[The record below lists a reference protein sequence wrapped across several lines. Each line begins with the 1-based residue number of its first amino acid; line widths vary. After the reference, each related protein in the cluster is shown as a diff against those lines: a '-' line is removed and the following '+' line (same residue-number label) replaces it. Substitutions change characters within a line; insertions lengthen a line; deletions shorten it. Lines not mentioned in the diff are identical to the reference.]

1 MSSTRYT
8 FWVLILVVAIAGLSQ
23 GLSIP
28 LLAVLLEKQGVSSV
42 MNGLNAAALYIGM
55 VLISPWLEI
64 PLRRIGYRSTI
75 FIGML
80 LLTIATALIPL
91 FSHLVVWFVLR
102 MLMGIGDSGL
112 HYSSQM
118 WVTKIASPQ
127 TRGRDL
133 SMYGLAY
140 GVGFSV
146 GPLGLNLLPF
156 GIWVPFG
163 MLLVLY
169 AVAFA
174 LLARMKNEFPEQ
186 IKQTEK
192 KQNKYATVLRVGWLA
207 LIPSFLYGFMET
219 SLNGSFPVYALRTGL
234 SIEWVS
240 VILPSFVVGSVI
252 LQMPLGSW
260 SDRIGRKQV
269 MLVCAVVGGIAFFL
283 FPLAGENV
291 YIMMVL
297 LAIAGAAVGSFYSLG
312 LAYSADLLP
321 GSMVPTAG
329 IIAGINFGVASIL
342 APNVNGVLMEIWEP
356 WTIFWLMGALLIVF
370 AATCLFYRQAKSDK
384 DRYPMQLQK
393 QGN

>member
-1 MSSTRYT
+1 MSSSRYT

-55 VLISPWLEI
+55 VLVSPLLEI

-75 FIGML
+75 LWGML
-80 LLTIATALIPL
+80 LLTVATGLIPL
-91 FSHLVVWFVLR
+91 FSHLAVWFVLR
-102 MLMGIGDSGL
+102 MLMGIGDTSL

-133 SMYGLAY
+133 SLYGLAY
-140 GVGFSV
+140 GVGFSI
-146 GPLGLNLLPF
+146 GPLGLNLLPL
-156 GIWVPFG
+156 GLWVPFG
-163 MLLVLY
+163 VLLILY
-169 AVAFA
+169 AIAF
-174 LLARMKNEFPEQ
+174 LLILRIQNEFPEAIVQ
-186 IKQTEK
+186 AEK
-192 KQNKYATVLRVGWLA
+192 KQKKYATVLRIGWLS

-240 VILPSFVVGSVI
+240 LILPAFVVGSII
-252 LQMPLGSW
+252 LQMPLGTL
-260 SDRIGRKQV
+260 SDRIGRRQV
-269 MLVCAVVGGIAFFL
+269 MLACAIVGGVAFFL

-291 YIMMVL
+291 WLMMLL

-312 LAYSADLLP
+312 LAYSADILP
-321 GSMVPTAG
+321 AAMVPTAG

-342 APNVNGVLMEIWEP
+342 APNVNGVLMEWWEP
-356 WTIFWLMGALLIVF
+356 WTMFWVMGALLVVF
-370 AATCLFYRQAKSDK
+370 AAACLFAKNSKSQDTQCSL
-384 DRYPMQLQK
+384 PLQK
-393 QGN
+393 QG

>member
-8 FWVLILVVAIAGLSQ
+8 FWVLILVVSIAGLSQ

-28 LLAVLLEKQGVSSV
+28 LLAVLLEQQGVSTV

-75 FIGML
+75 LIGMV

-91 FSHLVVWFVLR
+91 FSHLIVWFFLR
-102 MLMGIGDSGL
+102 MLMGIGDSSL

-118 WVTKIASPQ
+118 WVTKIASPK

-146 GPLGLNLLPF
+146 GPLGLNLLPL

-163 MLLVLY
+163 TLLVLY
-169 AVAFA
+169 IVAFV
-174 LLARMKNEFPEQ
+174 LLARIKNEFPDK
-186 IKQTEK
+186 IVQTEK

-240 VILPSFVVGSVI
+240 LILPSFVVGSII
-252 LQMPLGSW
+252 LQMPLGSL

-269 MLVCAVVGGIAFFL
+269 MLVCAIVGGIAFFL
-283 FPLAGENV
+283 FPLSGENV
-291 YIMMVL
+291 YIMMLL

-321 GSMVPTAG
+321 ASMVPTAG
-329 IIAGINFGVASIL
+329 IIAGINFGVASIM
-342 APNVNGVLMEIWEP
+342 APNVNGVLMQVWEP

-370 AATCLFYRQAKSDK
+370 AAACLFNRQANSDK
-384 DRYPMQLQK
+384 DQLQVQLQK
-393 QGN
+393 

>member
-28 LLAVLLEKQGVSSV
+28 LLAVLLEQQGVSTV

-75 FIGML
+75 LVGMV

-91 FSHLVVWFVLR
+91 FSHLIVWFFLR
-102 MLMGIGDSGL
+102 MLMGIGDSSL

-118 WVTKIASPQ
+118 WVTKIASPK

-146 GPLGLNLLPF
+146 GPLGLNLLPL

-163 MLLVLY
+163 TLLVLY
-169 AVAFA
+169 IVAFV
-174 LLARMKNEFPEQ
+174 LLARIKNEFPDK
-186 IKQTEK
+186 IVQTEK

-240 VILPSFVVGSVI
+240 LILPSFVVGSII
-252 LQMPLGSW
+252 LQMPLGSL

-269 MLVCAVVGGIAFFL
+269 MLVCAIVGGIAFFL
-283 FPLAGENV
+283 FPLSGENV
-291 YIMMVL
+291 YIMMLL

-321 GSMVPTAG
+321 ASMVPTAG
-329 IIAGINFGVASIL
+329 IIAGINFGVASIM
-342 APNVNGVLMEIWEP
+342 APNVNGVLMQLWEP

-370 AATCLFYRQAKSDK
+370 AAACLFNRQANSDK
-384 DRYPMQLQK
+384 DQLQVQLQK
-393 QGN
+393 

>member
-8 FWVLILVVAIAGLSQ
+8 FWVLILVVSIAGLSQ

-28 LLAVLLEKQGVSSV
+28 LLAVLLEQQGVSTV

-75 FIGML
+75 LVGMV

-91 FSHLVVWFVLR
+91 FSHLIVWFFLR
-102 MLMGIGDSGL
+102 MLMGIGDSSL

-118 WVTKIASPQ
+118 WVTKIASPK

-146 GPLGLNLLPF
+146 GPLGLNLLPL

-163 MLLVLY
+163 TLLVLY
-169 AVAFA
+169 VVAFI
-174 LLARMKNEFPEQ
+174 LLARIKNEFPDK
-186 IKQTEK
+186 IVQTEK

-240 VILPSFVVGSVI
+240 LILPSFVVGSII
-252 LQMPLGSW
+252 LQMPLGSL

-269 MLVCAVVGGIAFFL
+269 MLVCAIVGGIAFFL
-283 FPLAGENV
+283 FPLSGENV
-291 YIMMVL
+291 YVMMVL

-321 GSMVPTAG
+321 ASMVPTAG

-342 APNVNGVLMEIWEP
+342 APNVNGVLMQVWEP

-370 AATCLFYRQAKSDK
+370 AAACLFNRQANSDK
-384 DRYPMQLQK
+384 DQLQIQLQK
-393 QGN
+393 

>member
-28 LLAVLLEKQGVSSV
+28 LLAVLLEQQGVSSV

-75 FIGML
+75 LVGMV

-91 FSHLVVWFVLR
+91 FSHLVVWFFLR
-102 MLMGIGDSGL
+102 MLMGIGDSSL

-118 WVTKIASPQ
+118 WVTKIASPK

-146 GPLGLNLLPF
+146 GPLGLNLLPL

-163 MLLVLY
+163 TLLVLY
-169 AVAFA
+169 IVAFV
-174 LLARMKNEFPEQ
+174 LLARIKNEFPDKIVQ
-186 IKQTEK
+186 AEK

-240 VILPSFVVGSVI
+240 LILPSFVVGSII
-252 LQMPLGSW
+252 LQMPLGSL
-260 SDRIGRKQV
+260 SDRIGRKHV
-269 MLVCAVVGGIAFFL
+269 MLVCAIVGGIAFFL
-283 FPLAGENV
+283 FPLSGENV
-291 YIMMVL
+291 YIMMLL

-321 GSMVPTAG
+321 ASMVPTAG

-342 APNVNGVLMEIWEP
+342 APNVNGVLMQVWEP

-370 AATCLFYRQAKSDK
+370 AAACLFNRQANSDK
-384 DRYPMQLQK
+384 DQLQVQLQK
-393 QGN
+393 

>member
-28 LLAVLLEKQGVSSV
+28 LLAVLLEQQGVSTV

-75 FIGML
+75 LVGMV

-91 FSHLVVWFVLR
+91 FSHLIVWFFLR
-102 MLMGIGDSGL
+102 MLMGIGDSSL

-118 WVTKIASPQ
+118 WVTKIASPK

-146 GPLGLNLLPF
+146 GPLGLNLLPL

-163 MLLVLY
+163 TLLVLY
-169 AVAFA
+169 IVAFV
-174 LLARMKNEFPEQ
+174 LLARIKNEFPDK
-186 IKQTEK
+186 IVQTEK

-240 VILPSFVVGSVI
+240 LILPSFVVGSII
-252 LQMPLGSW
+252 LQMPLGSL

-269 MLVCAVVGGIAFFL
+269 MLVCAIVGGIAFFL
-283 FPLAGENV
+283 FPLSGENV
-291 YIMMVL
+291 YIMMLL

-321 GSMVPTAG
+321 ASMVPTAG

-342 APNVNGVLMEIWEP
+342 APNVNGVLMQVWEP

-370 AATCLFYRQAKSDK
+370 AAACLFNRQANSDK
-384 DRYPMQLQK
+384 DQFQVQLQK
-393 QGN
+393 

>member
-8 FWVLILVVAIAGLSQ
+8 FWVLILVVSIAGLSQ

-28 LLAVLLEKQGVSSV
+28 LLAVLLEQQGVSTV

-75 FIGML
+75 LVGMV

-91 FSHLVVWFVLR
+91 FSHLIVWFFLR
-102 MLMGIGDSGL
+102 MLMGIGDSSL

-118 WVTKIASPQ
+118 WVTKIASPK

-146 GPLGLNLLPF
+146 GPLGLNLLPL

-163 MLLVLY
+163 TLLVLY
-169 AVAFA
+169 VVAFI
-174 LLARMKNEFPEQ
+174 LLARIKNEFPDK
-186 IKQTEK
+186 IVQTEK

-240 VILPSFVVGSVI
+240 LILPSFVVGSII
-252 LQMPLGSW
+252 LQMPLGSL

-269 MLVCAVVGGIAFFL
+269 MLVCAIVGGIAFFL
-283 FPLAGENV
+283 FPLSGENV
-291 YIMMVL
+291 YVMMVL

-321 GSMVPTAG
+321 ASMVPTAG

-342 APNVNGVLMEIWEP
+342 APNVNGVLMQVWEP

-370 AATCLFYRQAKSDK
+370 AAACLFNRQANSDK
-384 DRYPMQLQK
+384 DQLQVQLQK
-393 QGN
+393 

>member
-8 FWVLILVVAIAGLSQ
+8 FWVLILVVSIAGLSQ

-28 LLAVLLEKQGVSSV
+28 LLAVLLEQQGVSTV

-75 FIGML
+75 LVGMV

-91 FSHLVVWFVLR
+91 FSDLIVWFFLR
-102 MLMGIGDSGL
+102 MLMGIGDSSL

-118 WVTKIASPQ
+118 WVTKIASPK

-146 GPLGLNLLPF
+146 GPLGLNLLPL

-163 MLLVLY
+163 TLLVLY
-169 AVAFA
+169 VVAFI
-174 LLARMKNEFPEQ
+174 LLARIKNEFPDK
-186 IKQTEK
+186 IVQTEK

-240 VILPSFVVGSVI
+240 LILPSFVVGSII
-252 LQMPLGSW
+252 LQMPLGSL

-269 MLVCAVVGGIAFFL
+269 MLVCAIVGGIAFFL
-283 FPLAGENV
+283 FPLSGENV
-291 YIMMVL
+291 YVMMVL

-321 GSMVPTAG
+321 ASMVPTAG

-342 APNVNGVLMEIWEP
+342 APNVNGVLMQVWEP

-370 AATCLFYRQAKSDK
+370 AAACLFNRQANSDK
-384 DRYPMQLQK
+384 DQLQVQLQK
-393 QGN
+393 